1 MTLADDIIL
10 FRGLLGGLLI
20 GTSALLLLLG
30 TGRIAGISG
39 IAGGLTRDAASG
51 DRAWRAM
58 FMLGL
63 LAGAATY
70 LLSTGSLEM
79 KLVTEGP
86 ALYAAAALVGI
97 GTRLGQGCTSG
108 HGVCGLGR
116 RSPRS
121 LVATITFMAVA
132 IITVFIIG
140 GVAR

>member
-1 MTLADDIIL
+1 
-10 FRGLLGGLLI
+10 
-20 GTSALLLLLG
+20 
-30 TGRIAGISG
+30 
-39 IAGGLTRDAASG
+39 
-51 DRAWRAM
+51 
-58 FMLGL
+58 MLGL